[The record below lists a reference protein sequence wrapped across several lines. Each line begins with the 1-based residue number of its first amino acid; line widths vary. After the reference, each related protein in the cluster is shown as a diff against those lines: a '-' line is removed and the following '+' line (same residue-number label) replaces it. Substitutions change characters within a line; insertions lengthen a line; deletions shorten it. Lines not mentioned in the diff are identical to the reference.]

1 MQFAPAPSKSE
12 LRTSTTGDSVDD
24 SKAASASEPSW
35 SAVKMSNDKTYT
47 FRVHADFTAK
57 TVSWQLKEKDGV
69 S

>member
-1 MQFAPAPSKSE
+1 M
-12 LRTSTTGDSVDD
+12 DD

-57 TVSWQLKEKDGV
+57 TVSWQLKEKDGDV
-69 S
+69 LAQKLNVPTDAVNL